1 MNKPNSTENRVE
13 PETAKVSPAELV
25 LLESILPSIIQAM
38 IEANLE
44 DENE

>member
-1 MNKPNSTENRVE
+1 MNEPNSTENRVE
-13 PETAKVSPAELV
+13 PETAKVSLAELV
-25 LLESILPSIIQAM
+25 LLESILPAIIQAM